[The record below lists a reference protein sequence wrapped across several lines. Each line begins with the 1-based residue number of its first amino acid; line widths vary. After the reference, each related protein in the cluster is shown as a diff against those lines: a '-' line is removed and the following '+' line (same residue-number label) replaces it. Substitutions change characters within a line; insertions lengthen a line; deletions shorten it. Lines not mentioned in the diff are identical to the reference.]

1 MQATVD
7 TFGEQVAP
15 DTPCPVGPV
24 AGNEA
29 GLHPLANRFVT
40 ARSGTGRSVQQAWK
54 PDRALPFDRVLLE
67 LMATAR
73 HIERMQIIN
82 GLVPGRLTAALR
94 GEHVGTI
101 IRTGARAV

>member
-1 MQATVD
+1 
-7 TFGEQVAP
+7 
-15 DTPCPVGPV
+15 
-24 AGNEA
+24 
-29 GLHPLANRFVT
+29 
-40 ARSGTGRSVQQAWK
+40 
-54 PDRALPFDRVLLE
+54 
-67 LMATAR
+67 MATAR